1 MTVRSGWLVTR
12 GPDGGGQTREDTRVV
27 PVGTFA
33 PAGELTAR
41 SGVIPGGNPFALVAA
56 GEMEATVGVGRAV
69 VQGTAPQGAYPVAI
83 TAPESVTFAPGD
95 AQFPRIDLVALRVYD
110 DPYDSSGEEKAALEV
125 VQGDPAAAPT
135 APPFTGAALPLWEV
149 TVPAGASSGT
159 GGINWATGVADRRDY
174 AVAVGGITV
183 GNTPAA
189 YAGQWR
195 DYGGVLERSNG
206 ADWEPVVRLG
216 YSGRLEL
223 GDVSLYRRGTKTLA
237 TNERFTAQ
245 VEKSTAYSAV
255 QSGWKVLAFEAKKTC
270 GLVHLFLEVER
281 TGAPITA
288 NSSGNIADETIVSI
302 PPGFRPARDV
312 EAIACDG
319 YADGGCR
326 ISPSGT
332 VVLRTWAP
340 NGALTKGNVIRI
352 TPTYIL

>member
-1 MTVRSGWLVTR
+1 M
-12 GPDGGGQTREDTRVV
+12 V
-27 PVGTFA
+27 PIGTFT
-33 PAGELTAR
+33 PAGELSAR
-41 SGVIPGGNPFALVAA
+41 SGVVPGGSPFALVSA

-69 VQGTAPQGAYPVAI
+69 IQGTAPQGAYPVAV
-83 TAPESVTFAPGD
+83 TAPEPVTFAAGD
-95 AQFPRIDLVALRVYD
+95 AQFPRIDVVALRVYD
-110 DPYDSSGEEKAALEV
+110 DPYDSSGEEKAVLEV
-125 VQGDPAAAPT
+125 VQGDPAASPT
-135 APPFTGAALPLWEV
+135 APTISGPAVVLWEV

-174 AVAVGGITV
+174 TVAVGGIAV
-183 GNTPAA
+183 GNTPTA

-195 DYGGVLERSNG
+195 DYGGILERSNG
-206 ADWEPVVRLG
+206 TDWEPVVRLG

-223 GDVSLYRRGTKTLA
+223 GDASLYRSGAKTLA
-237 TNERFTAQ
+237 TDQRFTAQ
-245 VEKSTAYSAV
+245 VEKSSSYFKL
-255 QSGWKVLAFEAKKTC
+255 QPGWKVLAFEGKKTC
-270 GLVHLFLEVER
+270 GIVHFILEIER

-288 NSSGNIADETIVSI
+288 NGSGNIADETIVTI
-302 PPGFRPARDV
+302 PSQFRPDHDV

-340 NGALTKGNVIRI
+340 NGTLTKGNVIRI